1 METMNFRLG
10 WGPKIALQF
19 ALVMLPLAVL
29 LFVQAWMDLRRSV
42 RLADAFPLHLHANAA
57 DKAYKQF
64 IDGVT
69 DAVDSGKLSSQ
80 ALAALHKAGDSLH
93 ELAASPNGRDA
104 AKLDTELAELA
115 GNLGT
120 GATLESLL
128 SRRVAINTINDGLDR
143 LDEQYESQTRAV
155 ITEAQSSA
163 RRQILA
169 MWVAGGLALT
179 LATYFVRTMIA
190 RLTQPLKDGIRIAQ
204 AIAGGDLS
212 AAHRV
217 EGKDETSQ
225 LLNALCSMT
234 ESLREIVGRVRHSSD
249 GIHAASTDV
258 ATGNHDLAQRT
269 EKAATSLQRTAS
281 SVDQITT
288 TVRHSAG
295 NANRANQLAT
305 AASDVARKGGDA
317 IGQVVATM
325 GEIESSSRKISD
337 IIGVI
342 DSIAF
347 QTNILALNAAVE
359 AARAGV
365 QGRGF
370 AVVADEV
377 RALAH
382 RSSDAAR
389 QIRTL
394 IHASVNNVKSGST
407 LVVNAGQTMK
417 EIVLQVGRVSDLIG
431 EINTAAASQ
440 AGEIEQLH
448 GAIAELDQMTQQN
461 AALVEQ
467 SSAASESMKTL
478 AVSLTQAVSLFHL
491 EGGSSREVAG
501 FA

>member
-1 METMNFRLG
+1 MNFRLG

-42 RLADAFPLHLHANAA
+42 QLAEAFPLHLRANAA
-57 DKAYKQF
+57 SKSYKQF
-64 IDGVT
+64 VDGVT
-69 DAVDSGKLSSQ
+69 DAVDSGKLPSQ
-80 ALAALHKAGDSLH
+80 ALEALHKAGDRLH
-93 ELAASPNGRDA
+93 EIADSPNGRGA
-104 AKLDTELAELA
+104 AELNTELAQLA
-115 GNLGT
+115 GKLDIS
-120 GATLESLL
+120 ATLESLL
-128 SRRVAINTINDGLDR
+128 PRRAAINSIRDGLQR

-169 MWVAGGLALT
+169 MCMAGGLALA
-179 LATYFVRTMIA
+179 LAGYFVRTTIA

-204 AIAGGDLS
+204 AIAVGDLS

-217 EGKDETSQ
+217 KGQDETSQ
-225 LLNALCSMT
+225 LLNALSSMT
-234 ESLREIVGRVRHSSD
+234 ESLREIVGKVRHSSD

-258 ATGNHDLAQRT
+258 ATGNHDLAERT
-269 EKAATSLQRTAS
+269 EKAASSLQRTAS

-382 RSSDAAR
+382 RSADAAR
-389 QIRTL
+389 EIRAL
-394 IHASVNNVKSGST
+394 IHASVNKVKSGSS
-407 LVVNAGQTMK
+407 LVVNAGETMK
-417 EIVLQVGRVSDLIG
+417 EIVLQVERVSDLIA
-431 EINTAAASQ
+431 EINAAAASQ

-448 GAIAELDQMTQQN
+448 GAIDELDRMTQQN

-467 SSAASESMKTL
+467 SSAASESMKAL
-478 AVSLTQAVSLFHL
+478 AVSLAQAVSLFHL
-491 EGGSSREVAG
+491 EGGSNRELAG
-501 FA
+501 AG

>member
-93 ELAASPNGRDA
+93 ELAASPTGRDA

-128 SRRVAINTINDGLDR
+128 WRRVAINSINDGLDR

-394 IHASVNNVKSGST
+394 IHASV
-407 LVVNAGQTMK
+407 
-417 EIVLQVGRVSDLIG
+417 
-431 EINTAAASQ
+431 
-440 AGEIEQLH
+440 
-448 GAIAELDQMTQQN
+448 
-461 AALVEQ
+461 
-467 SSAASESMKTL
+467 
-478 AVSLTQAVSLFHL
+478 
-491 EGGSSREVAG
+491 
-501 FA
+501 